1 MRGLFSRLRF
11 RLDHA
16 WTPPNSSPY
25 LDGELSRTQSA
36 RLERHIEECPECR
49 ELLRALNT
57 LIVALGTLHDR
68 TGTPVAQTILSSVR
82 GRIDEAPRDN
92 P

>member
-16 WTPPNSSPY
+16 WTPPNTSPY
-25 LDGELSRTQSA
+25 IDGELSRTQCA

-49 ELLRALNT
+49 ELLRELEA
-57 LIVALGTLHDR
+57 LIVALGTLHDD
-68 TGTPVAQTILSSVR
+68 TGAPAARAILSTVR
-82 GRIDEAPRDN
+82 SRIDEAPRDG